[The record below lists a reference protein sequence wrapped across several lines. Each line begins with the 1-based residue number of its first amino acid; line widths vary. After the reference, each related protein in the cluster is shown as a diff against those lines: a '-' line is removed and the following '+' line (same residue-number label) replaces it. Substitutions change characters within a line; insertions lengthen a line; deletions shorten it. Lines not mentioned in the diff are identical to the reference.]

1 MKTLMVLCLSASMIS
16 GCTTLHPIANAPNDL
31 SQHFNDGGILKP
43 GDRVIITTVAGA
55 KHEFRISSVR
65 DGVIY
70 GHEESVPFTEVASID
85 RRDFSATKTTILV
98 VAIAGVVGVIAA
110 WVNSASHPNVGSP

>member
-1 MKTLMVLCLSASMIS
+1 M
-16 GCTTLHPIANAPNDL
+16 
-31 SQHFNDGGILKP
+31 
-43 GDRVIITTVAGA
+43 IITTLAGA
-55 KHEFRISSVR
+55 KHELRISSVH

-70 GHEESVPFTEVASID
+70 GDHDSVPFSEIASID

-110 WVNSASHPNVGSP
+110 GVHSGMHPNVGSP